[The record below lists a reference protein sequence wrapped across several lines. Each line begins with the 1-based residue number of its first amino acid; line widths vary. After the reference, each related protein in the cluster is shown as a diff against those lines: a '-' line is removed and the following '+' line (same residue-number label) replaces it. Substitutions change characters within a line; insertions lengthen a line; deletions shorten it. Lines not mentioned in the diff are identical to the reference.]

1 MHINYIFS
9 AYIKEILNKIELK
22 IVVSENN
29 SERIKVA
36 QTIREDLDRIGIKTV
51 INELNNKDLDKALNS
66 KDYDLAIVGYSLPSI
81 PDARDILKA
90 CHIKDEKLSTYI
102 TSLGNSTSEY
112 ETKKIYSQIQK
123 YTVEQGLFI
132 SLGILDNFVVSN
144 KRLEGTIHPNDFDI
158 YKGISNLQMNK

>member
-1 MHINYIFS
+1 MLLQ
-9 AYIKEILNKIELK
+9 K
-22 IVVSENN
+22 
-29 SERIKVA
+29 
-36 QTIREDLDRIGIKTV
+36 
-51 INELNNKDLDKALNS
+51 
-66 KDYDLAIVGYSLPSI
+66 
-81 PDARDILKA
+81 

-144 KRLEGTIHPNDFDI
+144 KRLEGIIHPNDFDI